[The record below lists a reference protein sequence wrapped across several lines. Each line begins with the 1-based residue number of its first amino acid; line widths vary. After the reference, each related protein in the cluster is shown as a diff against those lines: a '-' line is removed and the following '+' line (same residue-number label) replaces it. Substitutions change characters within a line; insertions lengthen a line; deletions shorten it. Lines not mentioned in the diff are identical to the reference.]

1 MMRNDHTAVRVSDLD
16 TAIKFYTEAL
26 GLQLRFKKVNA
37 DVGEA
42 YAIIE
47 LEGGNIELLQTLN
60 QPFKTPVIEPPYCP
74 HLALGT
80 EDLGKTLEMVRT
92 KSIRIVSGPLEIA
105 GEEKWLYI
113 ADPDGNVIEF
123 IEWGKP

>member
-1 MMRNDHTAVRVSDLD
+1 MKNDHTAFRVSDLD

-26 GLQLRFKKVNA
+26 GLRLRFKKVNP

-42 YAIIE
+42 YAILE
-47 LEGGNIELLQTLN
+47 LEGGNIELLQTLDK
-60 QPFKTPVIEPPYCP
+60 PFKPQVMEPPYCP
-74 HLALGT
+74 HLALAT
-80 EDLGKTLEMVRT
+80 EDMAKTLELVHS
-92 KSIRIVSGPLEIA
+92 KSIRIVSGPMEIP

-123 IEWGKP
+123 IEWGNP